1 MLDVIAPSRSAED
14 ILSRVVR
21 VTIGGQTYELPVRSI
36 RANREW
42 KAGLDARLSHVLARI
57 EASDTAEDSRAA
69 LVAALSSQVDDLID
83 MLIAY
88 DTSGVLPSREAIEDI
103 EPDATLDIV
112 RAVRGVMNAAS
123 PLVVA
128 ALARISGTRTEPS
141 SPPTSSAPVNITGP
155 RRKSKSA

>member
-21 VTIGGQTYELPVRSI
+21 VTLGGQTYELPVRSI
-36 RANREW
+36 KANREW
-42 KAGLDARLSHVLARI
+42 KASLDARLSSVLARI
-57 EASDTAEDSRAA
+57 ESSDEAEDSRAA

-83 MLIAY
+83 MLLAY
-88 DTSGVLPSREAIEDI
+88 DTAGVLPSREAIEDI

-112 RAVRGVMNAAS
+112 RAIRGVLNAAS

-128 ALARISGTRTEPS
+128 ALARMTQTEPS
-141 SPPTSSAPVNITGP
+141 SPPTSSSPVSITGP